1 MELILKNVKKKDFPV
16 LKSLAKSLGFE
27 IVQEVEKPYN
37 PEFVKE
43 ILDAEQSIKDGKGV
57 RGPYEESLVGLKIAD
72 LTQPLEIVRIIHSFD
87 PCIACA
93 VHVMDTKGNELSSY
107 KVDVNGASC

>member
-16 LKSLAKSLGFE
+16 LKSLAKSLGFIIE
-27 IVQEVEKPYN
+27 EKIDTIENELAKQKPYN

-57 RGPYEESLVGLKIAD
+57 RIKLED
-72 LTQPLEIVRIIHSFD
+72 LW
-87 PCIACA
+87 
-93 VHVMDTKGNELSSY
+93 K
-107 KVDVNGASC
+107 

>member
-27 IVQEVEKPYN
+27 IVQDVEKPYN

-43 ILDAEQSIKDGKGV
+43 ILEAEQSLKDGKGI
-57 RGPYEESLVGLKIAD
+57 RMTMTELK
-72 LTQPLEIVRIIHSFD
+72 
-87 PCIACA
+87 
-93 VHVMDTKGNELSSY
+93 ELC
-107 KVDVNGASC
+107 K

>member
-57 RGPYEESLVGLKIAD
+57 RIK
-72 LTQPLEIVRIIHSFD
+72 
-87 PCIACA
+87 
-93 VHVMDTKGNELSSY
+93 
-107 KVDVNGASC
+107 

>member
-27 IVQEVEKPYN
+27 IVQEEKPYN

-43 ILDAEQSIKDGKGV
+43 ILDAEKSIKEG
-57 RGPYEESLVGLKIAD
+57 RGTRMSMEEL
-72 LTQPLEIVRIIHSFD
+72 R
-87 PCIACA
+87 
-93 VHVMDTKGNELSSY
+93 ELC
-107 KVDVNGASC
+107 K

>member
-27 IVQEVEKPYN
+27 IVEKTEKPYN

-43 ILDAEQSIKDGKGV
+43 ILAAEQSIKDGKGV
-57 RGPYEESLVGLKIAD
+57 RVKLED
-72 LTQPLEIVRIIHSFD
+72 LW
-87 PCIACA
+87 
-93 VHVMDTKGNELSSY
+93 K
-107 KVDVNGASC
+107 

>member
-1 MELILKNVKKKDFPV
+1 MELILKNVKKKDLPV

-57 RGPYEESLVGLKIAD
+57 RIKLED
-72 LTQPLEIVRIIHSFD
+72 LW
-87 PCIACA
+87 
-93 VHVMDTKGNELSSY
+93 K
-107 KVDVNGASC
+107 

>member
-43 ILDAEQSIKDGKGV
+43 ILEAEQSIKEGKGV
-57 RGPYEESLVGLKIAD
+57 RIKIED
-72 LTQPLEIVRIIHSFD
+72 LW
-87 PCIACA
+87 
-93 VHVMDTKGNELSSY
+93 K
-107 KVDVNGASC
+107 